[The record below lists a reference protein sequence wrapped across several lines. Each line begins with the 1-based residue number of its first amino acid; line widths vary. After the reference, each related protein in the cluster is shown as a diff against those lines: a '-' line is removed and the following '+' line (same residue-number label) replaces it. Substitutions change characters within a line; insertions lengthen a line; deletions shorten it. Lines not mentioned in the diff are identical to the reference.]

1 MRVELR
7 GVHVHRDKKPILRN
21 LGLTTKENEYLVIL
35 GGNGVG
41 KTTTLRTIAGLQS
54 LHAGDVLIGGESVAH
69 RPPRKRSVSMV
80 FQDNALFPHLT
91 VGQNI
96 RQSQKREGTKK
107 EQDAEF
113 NEIINRLRL
122 DSLIHRYPDQISGGE
137 ARRTAIA
144 KAMAKRAGIRLL
156 DEPLSALDP
165 VLRPQFLHDLHVW
178 HSTSG
183 GTTIHVTH
191 DGEEAMQIADRIAI
205 LSDGQIV
212 QVDTPTKI
220 YDQPVNLDAATA
232 LGCPA
237 MNLIRFREP
246 SDQVGVHVD
255 VPSNWLSMKSV
266 RSDSVFLGVRPEDMR
281 IAGSAG
287 SDPLIP
293 KQCLSLEVEISRCWR
308 SYTRLRLSTIWNNRL
323 IEISLD
329 PNDQHSSNLIGDLV
343 PGNRLQAYV
352 SLDRIH
358 IFEADSGLRID

>member
-1 MRVELR
+1 MRVELS
-7 GVHVHRDKKPILRN
+7 GVHVNRDKKPILRDF
-21 LGLTTKENEYLVIL
+21 GLTTEENEYLVIL

-54 LHAGDVLIGGESVAH
+54 LHAGDVLLGGESVAH
-69 RPPRKRSVSMV
+69 LPPRKRSVSMV

-96 RQSQKREGTKK
+96 QQSQKRERTRK
-107 EQDAEF
+107 ERDAEF
-113 NEIINRLRL
+113 NEITNRLRL
-122 DSLIHRYPDQISGGE
+122 DSLIHRYPDQLSGGE

-144 KAMAKRAGIRLL
+144 KAMAKRAEIRLL

-165 VLRPQFLHDLHVW
+165 VLRPQLLHDLHQW

-212 QVDTPTKI
+212 QIDTPTKI

-237 MNLIRFREP
+237 MNLIRCKDP
-246 SDQVGVHVD
+246 SDQIGVHVD
-255 VPSNWLSMKSV
+255 VPSTWPSMKSI
-266 RSDSVFLGVRPEDMR
+266 RSECVVLGVRPEDLR
-281 IAGSAG
+281 ITHSGR
-287 SDPLIP
+287 DPLTP
-293 KQCLSLEVEISRCWR
+293 KQCLSLKVEVSRCWR
-308 SYTRLRLSTIWNNRL
+308 SYTRLRLSTIWNNQL

-329 PNDQHSSNLIGDLV
+329 PNDQHSSDLIGDLV
-343 PGNRLQAYV
+343 PGNRLEAYV

-358 IFEADSGLRID
+358 TFEADSGLRID

>member
-1 MRVELR
+1 MRVELS
-7 GVHVHRDKKPILRN
+7 GVHVNRDKKPILRDF
-21 LGLTTKENEYLVIL
+21 GLTTEENEYLVIL

-54 LHAGDVLIGGESVAH
+54 LQAGDVLLGGESVAH
-69 RPPRKRSVSMV
+69 LPPRKRSVSMV

-96 RQSQKREGTKK
+96 QQSQKRERTRK
-107 EQDAEF
+107 ERDAEF
-113 NEIINRLRL
+113 NEITNRLRL
-122 DSLIHRYPDQISGGE
+122 DSLIHRYPDQLSGGE

-144 KAMAKRAGIRLL
+144 KAMAKRADIRLL

-165 VLRPQFLHDLHVW
+165 VLRPQLLHDLHLW

-205 LSDGQIV
+205 LSDGQIA

-237 MNLIRFREP
+237 MNLIRFGEP
-246 SDQVGVHVD
+246 SDQGGVHLD
-255 VPSNWLSMKSV
+255 VPPNWPSMKSI
-266 RSDSVFLGVRPEDMR
+266 RSENVILGVRPEDIR
-281 IAGSAG
+281 ITETAG
-287 SDPLIP
+287 SDPANP
-293 KQCLSLEVEISRCWR
+293 NQYLSLKVEISRYWR
-308 SYTRLRLSTIWNNRL
+308 SHTRLRLSTIWNNKL

-329 PNDQHSSNLIGDLV
+329 PNDQHSSDLIGDLV